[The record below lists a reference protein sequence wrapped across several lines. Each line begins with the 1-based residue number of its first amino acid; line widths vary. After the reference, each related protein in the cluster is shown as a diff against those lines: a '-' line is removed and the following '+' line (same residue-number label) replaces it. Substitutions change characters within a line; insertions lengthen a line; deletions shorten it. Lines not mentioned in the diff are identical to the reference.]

1 MHAHKRNRL
10 FSVIVQFAYNIEF
23 AKVLIIELSASLHT
37 ATLQYIKFKIPMY
50 FGFEKIFSCM
60 QVCGCH
66 FMLQSLNGIAV
77 NGKKL
82 KTLEPYILQDGDTV
96 QLGVPAAPD
105 ASSEFV
111 YRFFAS
117 LKVRKEP
124 RSKHTRPGTEGASP
138 AKRFKGSEK
147 TEESRKEDEESEK
160 PGEGAEAER
169 YVLYT

>member
-1 MHAHKRNRL
+1 
-10 FSVIVQFAYNIEF
+10 
-23 AKVLIIELSASLHT
+23 
-37 ATLQYIKFKIPMY
+37 
-50 FGFEKIFSCM
+50 
-60 QVCGCH
+60 
-66 FMLQSLNGIAV
+66 MLQSLNGIAV

-105 ASSEFV
+105 APSEFV

-124 RSKHTRPGTEGASP
+124 RSKHARPGAEGGSP

-147 TEESRKEDEESEK
+147 TEEESRKEDEEPGK
-160 PGEGAEAER
+160 PGQGAEAER
-169 YVLYT
+169 YVLNYSTPSFTSTAG